1 MKTLKG
7 KVGSLAREKTATV
20 TVERSWQHPLY
31 KKYVTRTK
39 KYACHYEDM
48 DLELD
53 DRVLIQECRPLSKTK
68 HFKVVEKLTNK

>member
-7 KVGSLAREKTATV
+7 KVSSLAREKTATV